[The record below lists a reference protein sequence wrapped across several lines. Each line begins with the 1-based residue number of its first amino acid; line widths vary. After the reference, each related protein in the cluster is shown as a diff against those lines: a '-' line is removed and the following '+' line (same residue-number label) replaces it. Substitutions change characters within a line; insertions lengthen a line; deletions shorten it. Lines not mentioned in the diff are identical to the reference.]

1 MSISFSASKFRV
13 VVLSRSHISPF
24 ADALIVV
31 PGLSTRQV
39 TTFFRYLFSDRFVQ
53 DFDCADVAALDAVR
67 AELKIDGL
75 DVAGI
80 RSDAARDL
88 LQEAVLASL
97 GDDPRQEEA
106 ADDPHPPRSSPRNK
120 ETRKH
125 LHKLN
130 GRCSKPSAA
139 KDNKS
144 KKKKEKRRKT
154 CLFCDKSYGVTR
166 NRNLHMIS
174 HHLGECQARGMLLP
188 CGRCDEIFVSR
199 KGRKMHMETAHGI
212 LRVPK
217 KVR

>member
-1 MSISFSASKFRV
+1 M
-13 VVLSRSHISPF
+13 
-24 ADALIVV
+24 
-31 PGLSTRQV
+31 PGLSKRQV
-39 TTFFRYLFSDRFVQ
+39 ATFFRYLFSDRFVQ

-75 DVAGI
+75 DIAGI
-80 RSDAARDL
+80 RSDHRPKSSQTALYSDAARDL

-97 GDDPRQEEA
+97 GDEDVEDEVEDA
-106 ADDPHPPRSSPRNK
+106 PPKSS
-120 ETRKH
+120 RK
-125 LHKLN
+125 HKLN
-130 GRCSKPSAA
+130 GRCSKASATKA
-139 KDNKS
+139 ERRR
-144 KKKKEKRRKT
+144 KKKEEKRRKT

-199 KGRKMHMETAHGI
+199 KGRKMHMENAHGI
-212 LRVPK
+212 QRVPR